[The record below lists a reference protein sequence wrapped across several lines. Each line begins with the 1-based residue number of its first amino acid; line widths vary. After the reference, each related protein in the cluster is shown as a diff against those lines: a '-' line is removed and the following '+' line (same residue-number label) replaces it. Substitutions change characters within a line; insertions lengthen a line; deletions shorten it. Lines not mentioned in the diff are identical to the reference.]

1 MPALPLR
8 FSDDGPEIPS
18 PLVDALLR
26 GEVVFLCGA
35 GISATQLRG
44 FAGLVD
50 RCYEELN
57 LQKDRSEQISYNAGR
72 FEEVL
77 GSLSRRIVDSEDLVR
92 TVSGLVKL
100 PESPD
105 LSHHR
110 TVLRPSR
117 DLENR
122 PTIATTNFDTLIEHA
137 WRSVDV
143 RRRSFQQQASQVKPY
158 RCRVVL
164 ASMASSTFMGAS
176 ATRQSA

>member
-1 MPALPLR
+1 M
-8 FSDDGPEIPS
+8 
-18 PLVDALLR
+18 VDALLR

-35 GISATQLRG
+35 GISATQLPG

-143 RRRSFQQQASQVKPY
+143 RRRSFQ
-158 RCRVVL
+158 
-164 ASMASSTFMGAS
+164 
-176 ATRQSA
+176 